1 VTKRWR
7 TPLRVAFA
15 VLSIGALGYATVS
28 QWSRVGD
35 TVRDVS
41 LPALLLGAVSM
52 AAATYLSMLA
62 WRAVLADLG
71 SPLRLRYAT
80 GIFFLGQLG
89 KYLPGSL
96 WPVVAQMELGK
107 EHGVPRKR
115 SAVAALLVIVIGLT
129 AAGVVS
135 AATLPFV
142 ASGSLA
148 RYRYVFV
155 VPLLGLLLLVPRV
168 FDRVTAAGLR
178 LLRRAPLD
186 RHLSGRGTG
195 AALAWSVAQ
204 WVAYGVG
211 VWAVARGLPGAPR
224 HLLALGVGAYALAW
238 SAGFLFLVAPAGA
251 GVREG
256 ALVLLLA
263 PSLGSGPALGVALL
277 ARLLA
282 TLGDLVWGL
291 VAFAE
296 GGHRWYR
303 SRGKDAV
310 TIVTG
315 VTADQDV
322 QGTRRE
328 D

>member
-1 VTKRWR
+1 VSRWR

-15 VLSIGALGYATVS
+15 VLSVGALAYATVS

-35 TVRDVS
+35 TIRDVS
-41 LPALLLGAVSM
+41 APGLALGVVGM
-52 AAATYLSMLA
+52 VTATYCSMLA

-80 GIFFLGQLG
+80 GIFFIGQLG

-115 SAVAALLVIVIGLT
+115 SAVAALLVIVMGLT
-129 AAGVVS
+129 AAGVVG
-135 AATLPFV
+135 AVTLPFV
-142 ASGSLA
+142 AKGSLA
-148 RYRYVFV
+148 PYRWVFV
-155 VPLLGLLLLVPRV
+155 VPLLGLVLLAPPV
-168 FDRVTAAGLR
+168 FRKVTATALR

-186 RHLSGRGTG
+186 RDLSLRGTA

-204 WVAYGVG
+204 WLAYGIG
-211 VWAVARGLPGAPR
+211 VWAVARGLPGAP
-224 HLLALGVGAYALAW
+224 HGLLALATGAYALAW
-238 SAGFLFLVAPAGA
+238 SAGFLFLIAPAGA

-282 TLGDLVWGL
+282 TVGDLVWGL
-291 VAFAE
+291 VAFGE
-296 GGHRWYR
+296 SGHRWYAR
-303 SRGKDAV
+303 RGQEPV
-310 TIVTG
+310 TVVTG
-315 VTADQDV
+315 GTPGQDV

-328 D
+328 T